1 MGTMGFKLSKKSVL
15 IALSFVFAVMLFAF
29 PLVHKWI
36 RSNLGDGVDSSR
48 RAAVHWDAVN
58 AEKRHVWKNP
68 GGAYNVVFITVN
80 LMRVDHL
87 SCYGY
92 ERETTP
98 AIDALA
104 REAFVFSNMFTNS
117 DYTMPNMMSII
128 TSLFPVGHGVY
139 DAFKDELTVRVKTLA
154 EILRLSGYRTSW
166 FALQPPHLDTAVG
179 FGRGYDVIKKL
190 NKDHS
195 NIGSVREWIRNH
207 RDQPFF
213 VGLNSRSIH
222 PPYLPPS
229 EFKDVFQTVGSKGEM
244 ADTREEFHQAWYKK
258 ILELMETPGSV
269 MHEVI
274 DDRLV
279 AENHEV
285 FDGEYKP
292 EKLAQIRALMPK
304 DKQIRFGFSHIL
316 TFSSMINTH
325 DRKNIEYA
333 ISLYDGCLLGI
344 DQKLV
349 RPIVDTLKE
358 AGVYDKTIIVITGD
372 HGESIGEHHYVGH
385 NLNFYEQ
392 LIHVPLL
399 IRHPDLKTRVNIADL
414 AQSVDILPTILDL
427 LHIKQPFHA
436 QGKSL
441 MPLLLDNASAPINAY
456 VYGQK
461 RKQAYIRS
469 DTWKLV
475 VDREHEKDEKA
486 CHLARL
492 FNIKTD
498 RGESRN
504 LCKDEPRVFREMM
517 AKLNKHLDATP
528 KYIDKEYRFLP
539 GVDEKTRKRIRETGY
554 W

>member
-1 MGTMGFKLSKKSVL
+1 
-15 IALSFVFAVMLFAF
+15 
-29 PLVHKWI
+29 
-36 RSNLGDGVDSSR
+36 
-48 RAAVHWDAVN
+48 
-58 AEKRHVWKNP
+58 
-68 GGAYNVVFITVN
+68 
-80 LMRVDHL
+80 
-87 SCYGY
+87 
-92 ERETTP
+92 
-98 AIDALA
+98 LA

-128 TSLFPVGHGVY
+128 TSLFPVGHEVY
-139 DAFKDELTVRVKTLA
+139 DAFKDKLTARVKTLA

-166 FALQPPHLDTAVG
+166 FALQSPHLDTAVG
-179 FGRGYDVIKKL
+179 FGRGYDIIEVL
-190 NKDHS
+190 YKDHA
-195 NIGSVREWIRNH
+195 NVGSVREWIHNH
-207 RDQPFF
+207 RNQPFF

-222 PPYLPPS
+222 PPYLPPP
-229 EFKDVFQTVGSKGEM
+229 EFKDVFQAGGSKGEM
-244 ADTREEFHQAWYKK
+244 ADTKEEFNQAWYKN
-258 ILELMETPGSV
+258 ILEMMETPGSV

-274 DDRLV
+274 DDSVV
-279 AENHEV
+279 AKNREV

-292 EKLAQIRALMPK
+292 GKLTQIRALMPK
-304 DKQIRFGFSHIL
+304 DKRIRLDYSHMV
-316 TFSSMINTH
+316 TFTSMIDPH

-385 NLNFYEQ
+385 NFNFYEQ
-392 LIHVPLL
+392 LIHVPLI

-427 LHIKQPFHA
+427 LNIEQPFHV

-441 MPLLLDNASAPINAY
+441 LPLLLDNTSAPINEY

-486 CHLARL
+486 CNWARL
-492 FNIKTD
+492 FKIKTD

-504 LCKDEPRVFREMM
+504 LCANEPRVFRDMM
-517 AKLNKHLDATP
+517 AKLNTHLDATHR
-528 KYIDKEYRFLP
+528 YIDKEYRFLP